1 MTSEISHSSP
11 FPPNDSL
18 VQYLI
23 LKMIRF
29 IGTTSIDSISVF
41 FLRLDTRY
49 MENHT
54 D

>member
-1 MTSEISHSSP
+1 MRREITHSSL

-18 VQYLI
+18 IKYLT

-29 IGTTSIDSISVF
+29 IVTTTIDSISVF
-41 FLRLDTRY
+41 KALYTRY